1 MKTIK
6 RLVCGMCGAFIPK
19 WVTPDTAHEFACR
32 CGPDTW
38 FIVEAEHP
46 VGRRR
51 QKRLP
56 GLPRVKRIKK
66 GLDG

>member
-1 MKTIK
+1 MT
-6 RLVCGMCGAFIPK
+6 RLVCNLCGLFIAREAFDGIR
-19 WVTPDTAHEFACR
+19 AYCAR
-32 CGPDTW
+32 CGMDTGP
-38 FIVEAEHP
+38 IEIDLRR
-46 VGRRR
+46 GRRR